1 MDGQTDRQTDRGV
14 CVEVRRQPWVLFFRH
29 HPLPDFMTLLL
40 AWNPVIRLGWPSHRA
55 LGSILL
61 FLPSAGITSV
71 HCSIIVSFNLC
82 PGGQM
87 QVTML
92 AWEIHHDWGGG
103 SCVTSESHQGKGV
116 VGISE
121 MSIKSLRSVIRKI
134 WYSLSP
140 FCILTGSLAPERFKE
155 HWAWSYFLQLVLG
168 GGCGWSSEGQANLC
182 C

>member
-103 SCVTSESHQGKGV
+103 VLCHLRVPSGEGGSWYFRNVHKVTKVSHQ
-116 VGISE
+116 E
-121 MSIKSLRSVIRKI
+121 N
-134 WYSLSP
+134 
-140 FCILTGSLAPERFKE
+140 
-155 HWAWSYFLQLVLG
+155 LVLFVTILHPHRQP
-168 GGCGWSSEGQANLC
+168 CSREI
-182 C
+182 